1 MIQSVY
7 IGMKNQNRKIGQ
19 RGRKKIKDIFTQIVP
34 ICQEL
39 KKDVH
44 QSDKDW
50 TLVNTLSTKSNELYQ
65 SFMYS

>member
-1 MIQSVY
+1 
-7 IGMKNQNRKIGQ
+7 MKNQNRKIGQ

-44 QSDKDW
+44 QSDKD
-50 TLVNTLSTKSNELYQ
+50 
-65 SFMYS
+65 